1 MLLPRV
7 SSLLTFSFFLSFFP
21 FSDTSQE
28 NEFDVAGST
37 ILDRMKRMGS
47 KMDGLERSISDM
59 MIDAGLVDH
68 NKETKEDRNNN
79 NNNLMISPSP
89 SMEYSNGEN
98 SERHEENTT
107 ISPSN
112 NTKSNNKKNT
122 SAVL

>member
-1 MLLPRV
+1 MLLRV
-7 SSLLTFSFFLSFFP
+7 SSLQLIT
-21 FSDTSQE
+21 QE
-28 NEFDVAGST
+28 NEFDVAGSS

-59 MIDAGLVDH
+59 MMDAGLVDH
-68 NKETKEDRNNN
+68 NKETREDRTRN

-89 SMEYSNGEN
+89 SMEYSSGEN

-112 NTKSNNKKNT
+112 NKKNT